1 MDLGIGGRRALL
13 VGGTSGI
20 GLATAEVLAQEGA
33 RLALFSRSV
42 EKLEAAAGQ
51 LRTGFG
57 AEVVCIP
64 GNMTV
69 PADVARLAETLRA
82 TGGYD
87 ILVLNSARPPSPMRE
102 FLEETDDARWDE
114 AYETQLRGVLAVLRA
129 VAPILAERGWG
140 RIVAITSASVKQ
152 PMAYHAL
159 STVFRAGVTAAL
171 KHLANELAP
180 KGVTVNAVCPASVLT
195 PNFAAHN
202 DAEARRRTVPMQR
215 LGKPAEVAATIA
227 FLASEQAG
235 FITGASV
242 QVDGGMVAAL
252 I

>member
-1 MDLGIGGRRALL
+1 MDLGIRGRRALL
-13 VGGTSGI
+13 VGGSSGI
-20 GLATAEVLAQEGA
+20 GLAAAETLAREGA
-33 RLALFSRSV
+33 RLVLFSRDAAR
-42 EKLEAAAGQ
+42 LDTAARHLREAAD
-51 LRTGFG
+51 
-57 AEVVCIP
+57 AEVACIP
-64 GNMTV
+64 GDMCIA
-69 PADVARLAETLRA
+69 ADVARLVAQLRA

-102 FLEETDDARWDE
+102 FLEETDEGRWTE

-129 VAPILAERGWG
+129 VAPILVERGWG

-152 PMAYHAL
+152 PMPRHAL

-180 KGVTVNAVCPASVLT
+180 KGVTVNSVCPASVLT
-195 PNFAAHN
+195 PLFAAHN
-202 DAEARRRTVPMQR
+202 DSDARRRLVPMQR
-215 LGKPAEVAATIA
+215 LGKPEEVAATIA

-235 FITGASV
+235 FITGASL

-252 I
+252 V